1 MIEAKD
7 LNKMHQSLIKGYETC
22 MEDVFNI
29 IVSDCLGDSL
39 IGHYLSYEGNEKKAE
54 EFRDELYAYLI
65 ASKQDLINGLSDME
79 AEHNEYMNDYMNENL
94 D

>member
-1 MIEAKD
+1 MIKAED
-7 LNKMHQSLIKGYETC
+7 LNKDHQHFIMGYSAC

-29 IVSDCLGDSL
+29 ITSDVLGESL

-79 AEHNEYMNDYMNENL
+79 AEHNEYMNANL